1 MPKLTTIQKN
11 GRKILLRGL
20 CEMIAAAKKKNKSN
34 KVPYG
39 YYQRVLSDIKLESPW
54 VTLDILKKAFRGYEA
69 AVAAKEDAPPTS
81 ISVMSSDYLSDI
93 SAPSSSDSLTNNS
106 ATATTRDG
114 ADVSAT
120 IQLTQR
126 SKGGR
131 SKGSTDNAKDHKQ
144 KAVIALQNEIVALYL
159 AEKKNCGKK
168 SMRRGRL
175 KDLKGLRVDTGV
187 EIGLDEFARVIGE
200 RGDKDFVLKNSGAG
214 NMFPGGPTCCF
225 RGKDVPC
232 FVRWSEKGSMTSSIL
247 RDILADL
254 DQRGLFPRSDNP
266 HLRPFALFDGHGSRI
281 EFEFLNYINDAGHQW
296 VVCIGVP
303 YGTATW
309 QVGDSK
315 EQNGSFNIALA
326 RAKINLVKKKAEH
339 CLPAVINRTD
349 IVVIL
354 NEAWKHSFGRV
365 EKNRK
370 AIADRGWNP
379 LNRNILCLKEV
390 IGAMTDEDKEKD
402 ELVPYKQKGTKI
414 HDNSKP
420 EYDAMYLPGSTPNII
435 SLDKVNMDDGIA
447 SQVIQDIVQHA
458 ELMNVREMIAKKKQE
473 GSIIADRLKAVKK
486 LTAGQIFTSGT
497 TRLGKDVF
505 QALQEKINKKDE
517 EVRKKN
523 NDKKKE
529 CEQARAK
536 VQEIRQKRKEPSDL
550 NNKELTTMLKYKRR
564 KTDRKLPTKKQDM
577 LSLYHHWYT
586 EGQPFFRPSP
596 VCSPNVSDAESD
608 MEMSVVDD
616 DDVDIVIPIEKV

>member
-1 MPKLTTIQKN
+1 MSDEWSNGDDVLGRGYWAGFMARN
-11 GRKILLRGL
+11 GREVESKRGEKFAADRDNWSTYRNFDSMYKHCYEEMVHAGVAVKL
-20 CEMIAAAKKKNKSN
+20 EQPVWMDKHGVECEENEAYGRKVTHVITHPEYCVVGDEVGGNTNQKGDGHIGGEKVLVERGVTAKKKVSTKDCHFTVMGLTALNGQP
-34 KVPYG
+34 VMC
-39 YYQRVLSDIKLESPW
+39 
-54 VTLDILKKAFRGYEA
+54 IL
-69 AVAAKEDAPPTS
+69 
-81 ISVMSSDYLSDI
+81 I
-93 SAPSSSDSLTNNS
+93 
-106 ATATTRDG
+106 
-114 ADVSAT
+114 
-120 IQLTQR
+120 
-126 SKGGR
+126 
-131 SKGSTDNAKDHKQ
+131 
-144 KAVIALQNEIVALYL
+144 
-159 AEKKNCGKK
+159 
-168 SMRRGRL
+168 
-175 KDLKGLRVDTGV
+175 LKGLRVDTGV

-214 NMFPGGPTCCF
+214 NMFPGGPTCRF

-447 SQVIQDIVQHA
+447 SQVVQDIVQHA

-608 MEMSVVDD
+608 MEMSVVDNN
-616 DDVDIVIPIEKV
+616 DVDIVIPIEKV